1 MKEDPPSVVKSRIW
15 RPNML
20 DFVKDIFSR
29 AKVGSGE
36 SSARKTAHEVQIA
49 TCALFLEMA
58 KIDDR
63 FTDEEQEMILSILK
77 DKYGLSR
84 DDADMLE
91 KEAEASLNN
100 SVDLW
105 QFANLINENYSIEEK
120 LDIIELLWQLVFV
133 DGKMNR
139 YEDYLMHKLTNLL
152 RLSDTQLINAKL
164 KVMQKR
170 SD

>member
-1 MKEDPPSVVKSRIW
+1 
-15 RPNML
+15 ML
-20 DFVKDIFSR
+20 DFVKDIFFR

-36 SSARKTAHEVQIA
+36 NSARKSARDVQIA

-63 FTDEEQEMILSILK
+63 FTDEEEKLILSILK

-84 DDADMLE
+84 DDADLLE
-91 KEAEASLNN
+91 KEAEEGLHD

-105 QFANLINENYSIEEK
+105 QFANLINEHYSIEEK
-120 LDIIELLWQLVFV
+120 LDVIELLWRIVFV

-139 YEDYLMHKLTNLL
+139 YEDYLMHKLTKLL
-152 RLSDTQLINAKL
+152 RLSDTQLIDAKL
-164 KVMQKR
+164 KVMPKKG
-170 SD
+170 D